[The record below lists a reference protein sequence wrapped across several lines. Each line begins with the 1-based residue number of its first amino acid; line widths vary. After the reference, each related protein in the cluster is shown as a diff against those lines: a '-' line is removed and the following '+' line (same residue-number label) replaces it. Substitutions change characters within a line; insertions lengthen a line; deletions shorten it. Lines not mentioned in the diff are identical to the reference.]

1 MTLRRLGLAIVLLC
15 FSCQG
20 QPGEAAESDLELGKK
35 AAELAQGTIIV
46 DTHIDVP
53 YRLARKS
60 DDISQRTE
68 GGDFDFVRARAGG
81 LDCAFMSVYV
91 PASIE
96 LASARA
102 MADELIDQVLGF
114 ERQWPDKFAIAYS
127 PQDVATQFSR
137 GLISLPMG
145 MENGSPLGNDLS
157 NVGYFH
163 ERGIR
168 YVTLTHSKANQICD
182 SSYDPERVWGGL
194 SPFGREVI
202 TEMNRVGIMVDVSH
216 VTDDAFF
223 QVLEISQAPVIA
235 SHSSCRHFT
244 PGWERNM
251 SDEMIQALAEKGG
264 IIQINFGSMFL
275 NDEYQRASSVIWE
288 YLQEKGIEEDSDE
301 GVEVIARLRKEN
313 PLPEV
318 TISEIVTHIDHVVQ
332 LVGLDHV
339 GLGSD
344 FDGVGDSLPIGMED
358 VSKYPNLIE
367 ELLQTG
373 YTEEEI
379 EKICSGNL
387 FRVWREV
394 ERVAAGG

>member
-1 MTLRRLGLAIVLLC
+1 MVLLC

-20 QPGEAAESDLELGKK
+20 QLDEVAESDLELGEG
-35 AAELAQGTIIV
+35 AEKLARETIII

-53 YRLARKS
+53 YRLARKN
-60 DDISQRTE
+60 DDISQRTD
-68 GGDFDFVRARAGG
+68 GGDFDYVRAKAGG

-96 LASARA
+96 LSSARA
-102 MADELIDQVLGF
+102 MADELIDQVVDF
-114 ERQWPDKFAIAYS
+114 ERRWPDKFAVAYS
-127 PQDVATQFSR
+127 PEEVVSQFSR
-137 GLISLPMG
+137 GLISLPLG
-145 MENGSPLGNDLS
+145 LENGSPLGNDLG

-168 YVTLTHSKANQICD
+168 YITLTHSKANQICD
-182 SSYDPERVWGGL
+182 SSYDSERVWGGL
-194 SPFGREVI
+194 SAFGREVI

-223 QVLEISQAPVIA
+223 QVLELTQAPVIA

-264 IIQINFGSMFL
+264 VIQINFGSMFL
-275 NDEYQRASSVIWE
+275 NGEYQRASSVIWE
-288 YLQEKGIEEDSDE
+288 YLQEKGIEEDSEE

-318 TISEIVTHIDHVVQ
+318 TISEIVTHINHIVQ
-332 LVGLDHV
+332 LVGIDHV

-367 ELLQTG
+367 ELLKSG
-373 YTEEEI
+373 YSEEDI

-394 ERVAAGG
+394 EEVAAGG